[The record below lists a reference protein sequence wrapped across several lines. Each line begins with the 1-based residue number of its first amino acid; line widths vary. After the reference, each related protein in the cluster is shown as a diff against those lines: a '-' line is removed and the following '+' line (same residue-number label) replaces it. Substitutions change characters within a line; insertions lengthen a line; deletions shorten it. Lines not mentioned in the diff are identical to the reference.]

1 MRLCQEYQHFISL
14 KSYDFLQGNN
24 CILDKNEMV
33 TLICLGISCVVTQ
46 NHIYM

>member
-24 CILDKNEMV
+24 CILERDGNVDLSRYKPCSNTKSHLYV
-33 TLICLGISCVVTQ
+33 G
-46 NHIYM
+46 